1 MPYEFKQERRVE
13 FHETDM
19 AGIVHF
25 SNFFRYME
33 STEHAFFRSLGQ
45 TLHGNQDGRMQG
57 WARVHAECDYSAPL
71 RYEDLLEVRLLVRKK
86 SGTTLSYE
94 FIFTKA
100 DPEGPLE
107 VARGMLT
114 VVCVAR
120 EPGQERMRPVPM
132 PALITEQVEVAPEE
146 LLRTKESRR
155 TTKTTCLP
163 NPPETSG

>member
-1 MPYEFKQERRVE
+1 MPYEFTQERRVE

-33 STEHAFFRSLGQ
+33 SAEHAFFRSLGQ
-45 TLHGNQDGRMQG
+45 ILHGNQDGRMQG
-57 WARVHAECDYSAPL
+57 WARVHAECDYRAPL
-71 RYEDLLEVRLLVRKK
+71 RYPDLFEVRLLVRKK
-86 SGTTLSYE
+86 SQTTLSYD
-94 FIFTKA
+94 FVFTKV
-100 DPEGPLE
+100 DPEVPLE

-132 PALITEQVEVAPEE
+132 PARITEQVEVAPEE
-146 LLRTKESRR
+146 LLRTDESR
-155 TTKTTCLP
+155 P
-163 NPPETSG
+163 NH

>member
-13 FHETDM
+13 FSETDM

-45 TLHGNQDGRMQG
+45 TLHENQDGRMQG
-57 WARVHAECDYSAPL
+57 WARVHAECDYRAPL
-71 RYEDLLEVRLLVRKK
+71 RYPDLVEVHLLVRKK
-86 SGTTLSYE
+86 SQTSLSYD
-94 FIFTKA
+94 FVFTKTGP
-100 DPEGPLE
+100 DGPLE

-120 EPGQERMRPVPM
+120 EPGRERMRPAPM
-132 PALITEQVEVAPEE
+132 PELITEQVEVAPDE
-146 LLRTKESRR
+146 LLETKDA
-155 TTKTTCLP
+155 
-163 NPPETSG
+163 